1 MSAEHGRIARVGFAV
16 NQFRVATG
24 VLGIAASLLASCGG
38 PAPRYTGESNLQGKS
53 VETAVSRFE
62 TARTRTPDD
71 FPTRLKLA
79 SLYYLNARDALTA
92 GDEETY
98 RSELARA
105 QSEILE
111 ATRLDPT
118 SPQTHALMGVI
129 RIYQGD
135 LGSAETCF
143 KNALKLNL
151 RMPEQLRQA
160 EGVHYSNL
168 AHLSVYQGKTRAARG
183 YVDRARQLGAPAIE
197 LDRIEILAAWRDKD
211 MTAANDIFAGAVN
224 DVPGF
229 ADTWDDAPLPVRMA
243 TFYNFAEV
251 CCSNPTCGPHM
262 ADACSRARKRVQ
274 HREIRVE
281 TEREEQRLEQ
291 DRRLK
296 IEAIYE
302 SRKDLEITIEE
313 PTAPPP
319 ATPAAPAP

>member
-1 MSAEHGRIARVGFAV
+1 VKRSCLPRS
-16 NQFRVATG
+16 
-24 VLGIAASLLASCGG
+24 VLALVVMVLASCGG
-38 PAPRYTGESNLQGKS
+38 GPPSRFTGEANLQGGS
-53 VETAVSRFE
+53 AESAVARFE
-62 TARTRTPDD
+62 RERDRAPDD
-71 FPTRLKLA
+71 FAARLKLA

-105 QSEILE
+105 QTEILE

-135 LGSAETCF
+135 LNSAEVCF
-143 KNALKLNL
+143 KNAMKLNL
-151 RMPEQLRQA
+151 RLPDQLRQA

-168 AHLSVYQGKTRAARG
+168 AHLSVYQGKTKLARG
-183 YVDRARQLGAPAIE
+183 YVERARKLGAPAIE
-197 LDRIEILAAWRDKD
+197 LDRIELLAAWRDKD
-211 MTAANDIFAGAVN
+211 LIGANDIFRGAV
-224 DVPGF
+224 DEVPGF
-229 ADTWDDAPLPVRMA
+229 ADTWDDAPLPMKMT

-262 ADACSRARKRVQ
+262 ADACAQTRKRVQ
-274 HREIRVE
+274 YRQVRIE

-302 SRKDLEITIEE
+302 TRKDLEITTEE
-313 PTAPPP
+313 LSPPP
-319 ATPAAPAP
+319 APAPSTPPPAPSNPAP